1 MALAP
6 GPEDLACSARGCS
19 RKAEV
24 AIIWSNPAIHTGR
37 SKHGWRVVIIATR
50 SINTWP
56 TAIFPPVSSQLTRST
71 LSVRPR

>member
-6 GPEDLACSARGCS
+6 GPEDLACSARGCR

-37 SKHGWRVVIIATR
+37 SKTWLACRDHRDSLQQYLAYRDFPTRVVPIDEVD
-50 SINTWP
+50 S
-56 TAIFPPVSSQLTRST
+56 
-71 LSVRPR
+71 